1 MSLRDPL
8 RSFWISTLDCLRIFG
23 VSLSR
28 RIFYLFFFYTDFFFS
43 FPFYFWGFLNKDLL
57 FYSVHWL
64 IFKSIIFLAHFP
76 LLAGKLGTMGPG
88 FI

>member
-1 MSLRDPL
+1 MSLRDPV

-28 RIFYLFFFYTDFFFS
+28 RIFFFIFFPHYFFP

-57 FYSVHWL
+57 FFLHWL
-64 IFKSIIFLAHFP
+64 IF
-76 LLAGKLGTMGPG
+76 
-88 FI
+88 